1 MHKVAKYSDRLK
13 LVGKDSRYSL
23 YEYMPTICSPLAIHF
38 EKMRTVRRFRFMYE
52 LLKGGY
58 RVYYLADGET
68 IVGHCVV
75 TPGGRRLSVSTKND
89 IVLGPYFVSPEY
101 RGKGYAKLLVRMT
114 LQRCSYDYRY
124 AFDWIHKGNISSIK
138 TSESIGM
145 KVVGHLDVV
154 GKFRKLVLNDK
165 GSYVIYK
172 YAKQ

>member
-1 MHKVAKYSDRLK
+1 M

-23 YEYMPTICSPLAIHF
+23 YEYVPTICSPLAINF
-38 EKMRTVRRFRFMYE
+38 EEMRIVRRFRFLYE

-68 IVGHCVV
+68 IVGYCVV

-101 RGKGYAKLLVRMT
+101 RGKGYAKVLVRMT
-114 LQRCSYDYRY
+114 LQRCSYDYSC

-154 GKFRKLVLNDK
+154 GKFRKLILNDK
-165 GSYVIYK
+165 GNYVIYK
-172 YAKQ
+172 YARQ